1 MTEHKIREAMGYLE
15 PTLVQEASQPVAHK
29 RKRLRPMLVAAC
41 LAALCAISVA
51 AVSSGLL
58 VQFYHN
64 GNLPDHIAEEKVD
77 AYYDVTGNDKVT
89 PDRFSEELLARAAE
103 QGPGSKVYPF
113 ETLEEMEA
121 FLSYTFPENV
131 ILRDARPISVKMTD
145 QNNEVIHDSPGSVLL
160 HNDQE
165 GRLAVV
171 KADYYCQTQ
180 SGKRVFL
187 TASAATVNSPS
198 GSVGSMSVDYE
209 GGEVLQQKA
218 ETYLTASGREC
229 TIVSTQN
236 SLTEGWD
243 IYSWIEQDGF
253 VLSLSLDGHDE
264 SAASAE
270 MKQILDAFR

>member
-15 PTLVQEASQPVAHK
+15 LALVQEADQPVVHK
-29 RKRLRPMLVAAC
+29 RRRLQAMLVAAC

-51 AVSSGLL
+51 AVSKGLL
-58 VQFYHN
+58 VQVYHN
-64 GNLPDHIAEEKVD
+64 GNLPDHIAAEKVD
-77 AYYDVTGNDKVT
+77 AYYNVTGNDKVT
-89 PDRFSEELLARAAE
+89 PDRFSEELLACAAE

-121 FLSYTFPENV
+121 LLGYTFPENA
-131 ILRDARPISVKMTD
+131 ILRDARPVSVKMTD
-145 QNNEVIHDSPGSVLL
+145 PNNEVIHESPGSVLL

-187 TASAATVNSPS
+187 SVTAATVNSPS
-198 GSVGSMSVDYE
+198 GSVGSMGVDYE

-218 ETYLTASGREC
+218 ETYLTASSREC